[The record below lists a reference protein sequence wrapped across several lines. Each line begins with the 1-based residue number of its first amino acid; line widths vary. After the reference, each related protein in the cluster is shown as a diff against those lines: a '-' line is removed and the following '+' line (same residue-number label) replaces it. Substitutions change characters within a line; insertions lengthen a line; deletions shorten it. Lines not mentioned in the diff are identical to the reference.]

1 MPEQDTTFTTSS
13 PAVEE
18 PVLLIVD
25 DEQDFTRG
33 LSRLIQG
40 DFPELRIHTAD
51 SGSKALAILAEIRP
65 QLMVTDL
72 RMPGMGGMQLINE
85 ALEQQSGLG
94 IVVLSGFGTIELAVQ
109 ALQAGA
115 YDFLSKP
122 VEPGQLFRVI
132 RKGLER
138 ARLLEE
144 NNRLRQIVIRRNS
157 QDELVGA
164 GKEMQG
170 VRKTIAAIAQSEYTV
185 LIKGESGTGKE
196 LAAKL
201 IHRLG
206 PRAEKPFMTVDCP
219 SIPENLLESELF
231 GYVRGAFTG
240 ADRDHKGLFVAA
252 DGGTL
257 HLDEIGDIGLP
268 VQAKLLRC
276 LQSGEVRPLGANR
289 AIKVDVRVIASTN
302 RDLAAAMQERSFRE
316 DLFYRLNVLSLTMPP
331 LRERLEDVPML
342 AMHMLR
348 SACRESGETEK
359 EMDAEVL
366 QWLSRRPWPGN
377 VRELQNIV
385 RRLSVFCNENRID
398 MDLVAM
404 VIPGHSE
411 DIPQALHSG
420 EGGPLP
426 LDYKEAKAQVID
438 TFTRRYVKKLLSTTQ
453 GNISEAARIS
463 GLSRVALQKILSRLG
478 VQADQYR

>member
-1 MPEQDTTFTTSS
+1 MLEQQTTSNHA
-13 PAVEE
+13 PEE
-18 PVLLIVD
+18 PSLLIVD
-25 DEQDFTRG
+25 DEQDFSRG

-40 DFPELRIHTAD
+40 DFPGLQIVTAD
-51 SGSKALAILAEIRP
+51 NGRKALAILAKNQP
-65 QLMVTDL
+65 QLLITDL
-72 RMPGMGGMQLINE
+72 RMPEMSGMQLISE
-85 ALEQQSGLG
+85 ALQAQPGLS

-115 YDFLSKP
+115 YDFLTKP
-122 VEPGQLFRVI
+122 VEPSLLFRVI

-144 NNRLRQIVIRRNS
+144 NNRLRQIVTRQGT
-157 QDELVGA
+157 QDELVGT
-164 GKEMQG
+164 GREIQR

-185 LIKGESGTGKE
+185 LINGESGTGKE

-201 IHRLG
+201 IHRSG
-206 PRAEKPFMTVDCP
+206 PRATKPFVTVDCP

-240 ADRDHKGLFVAA
+240 ADRDHKGLFAA
-252 DGGTL
+252 ANGGTL
-257 HLDEIGDIGLP
+257 HLDEIGDISLP

-276 LQSGEVRPLGANR
+276 LQSGEVRPIGANK

-331 LRERLEDVPML
+331 LRERLEDVPLL

-348 SACRESGETEK
+348 SACRESGEAAEK
-359 EMDAEVL
+359 EISPEVL
-366 QWLSRRPWPGN
+366 QWLSQRPWPGN
-377 VRELQNIV
+377 VRELQNIM

-404 VIPGHSE
+404 VITEHPEAASPH
-411 DIPQALHSG
+411 
-420 EGGPLP
+420 PLGSKDVGLFS
-426 LDYKEAKAQVID
+426 LDYKKAKAQVID
-438 TFTRRYVKKLLSTTQ
+438 TFTRSYVKKLLSETH

-463 GLSRVALQKILSRLG
+463 GLSRVALQKILSRLD

>member
-1 MPEQDTTFTTSS
+1 MLDQQTISNHAP
-13 PAVEE
+13 EE
-18 PVLLIVD
+18 PILLIVD
-25 DEQDFTRG
+25 DEQDFSRG

-40 DFPELRIHTAD
+40 NFPELQTVTVD
-51 SGSKALAILAEIRP
+51 SGRKALAILAKSQP
-65 QLMVTDL
+65 QLLITDL
-72 RMPGMGGMQLINE
+72 RMPEMSGMQLISE
-85 ALEQQSGLG
+85 ALQAQPGLS

-115 YDFLSKP
+115 YDFLTKP
-122 VEPGQLFRVI
+122 VEPSLLFRVI

-144 NNRLRQIVIRRNS
+144 NNRLRQIVIRQGT
-157 QDELVGA
+157 QDELEGT
-164 GKEMQG
+164 GREIQR

-185 LIKGESGTGKE
+185 LINGESGTGKE

-201 IHRLG
+201 IHRSG
-206 PRAEKPFMTVDCP
+206 PRATKPFVTVDCP

-240 ADRDHKGLFVAA
+240 ADRDHKGLFAAA

-276 LQSGEVRPLGANR
+276 LQSGEVRPIGANKS
-289 AIKVDVRVIASTN
+289 IQVDVRVIASTN
-302 RDLAAAMQERSFRE
+302 RDLVAALQERSFRE

-331 LRERLEDVPML
+331 LRERLEDVPLL
-342 AMHMLR
+342 ATHMLR
-348 SACRESGETEK
+348 CACRESGEEAEK
-359 EMDAEVL
+359 EISPEVL
-366 QWLSRRPWPGN
+366 QWLSQRPWPGN
-377 VRELQNIV
+377 VRELQNIM

-398 MDLVAM
+398 MDLVRM
-404 VIPGHSE
+404 VITEHPEAVSSHPLGSE
-411 DIPQALHSG
+411 GIGQFS
-420 EGGPLP
+420 
-426 LDYKEAKAQVID
+426 LDYKKAKAQVID
-438 TFTRRYVKKLLSTTQ
+438 TFTRSYVKKLLSETH

-463 GLSRVALQKILSRLG
+463 GLSRVALQKILSRLD